1 MYDPNSNRPSN
12 NIDNSLNE
20 PTISRP
26 QSSFEPVNG
35 GSGESNV
42 NGGSSTSNTAI
53 MSNTNGNATNGESGL
68 PGWAVALI
76 VIPLLILFGCIGWRF
91 CVRDNDKE
99 EKGAV
104 NVLFNNPFYAPG
116 SNRKVNTSESQN
128 GSAPPRRQRSF
139 VQRGSQALRQSFAKR
154 PNRSSN
160 GRDRP
165 RRRDDG
171 RSRRSSRSRYD
182 SVRSSFTGMTSRVH
196 RPRRSRDDGRS
207 RRSSFDSLR
216 SSFTGMTSRD
226 HRPRRSR
233 GERSRRDPS
242 VSLSKQQDSR
252 FSADEFTAN
261 TPKDPPMNA
270 MVPYEPNFTKPDP
283 EGETAG
289 NIILALTN
297 GEDNKTSEPNTK
309 QKLEP
314 EESDIESAPSHN
326 IPDASVPRFVE
337 PQPVLYGRSGDAS
350 DEEDEYDGYGFRL
363 SQPKI
368 YAPKRMNKKEEL
380 EESLSFAT
388 EDPEEEERRRAKKSR
403 KKKKKKKNR
412 GSSSNS
418 RKRYEDS
425 DSSIEVDKSYMKNDS
440 GINSFGSEVGSI
452 DLESQ
457 ASA

>member
-1 MYDPNSNRPSN
+1 
-12 NIDNSLNE
+12 
-20 PTISRP
+20 
-26 QSSFEPVNG
+26 
-35 GSGESNV
+35 
-42 NGGSSTSNTAI
+42 
-53 MSNTNGNATNGESGL
+53 
-68 PGWAVALI
+68 
-76 VIPLLILFGCIGWRF
+76 
-91 CVRDNDKE
+91 
-99 EKGAV
+99 
-104 NVLFNNPFYAPG
+104 
-116 SNRKVNTSESQN
+116 
-128 GSAPPRRQRSF
+128 
-139 VQRGSQALRQSFAKR
+139 
-154 PNRSSN
+154 
-160 GRDRP
+160 
-165 RRRDDG
+165 
-171 RSRRSSRSRYD
+171 
-182 SVRSSFTGMTSRVH
+182 MTSRV
-196 RPRRSRDDGRS
+196 
-207 RRSSFDSLR
+207 
-216 SSFTGMTSRD
+216 

-252 FSADEFTAN
+252 LSADDFTAN

-337 PQPVLYGRSGDAS
+337 PQPVLYGD
-350 DEEDEYDGYGFRL
+350 DEDEYVGYGFRL
-363 SQPKI
+363 SQPQI

-388 EDPEEEERRRAKKSR
+388 EDPEEEEEEEEEWRRAKKSR
-403 KKKKKKKNR
+403 KKKKKNR
-412 GSSSNS
+412 GSNS

-425 DSSIEVDKSYMKNDS
+425 DSSIEVDKSYMKKGS